1 MIRHAQWLGSL
12 FMLLLF
18 ASNAQ
23 ADACHSTLIWGKTY
37 VPECVRKYCCDD
49 YRPKTVPC
57 TRGVKTKCCDHYCGK
72 PIPCVREVCTV
83 CNDYRAKCQPKVPCP
98 ARELKCY
105 KGYACERCEL
115 SAGHKTAGITDILR
129 K

>member
-1 MIRHAQWLGSL
+1 
-12 FMLLLF
+12 MLLLF
-18 ASNAQ
+18 ATNVQ
-23 ADACHSTLIWGKTY
+23 ADASHSVLIWGKTC

-49 YRPKTVPC
+49 YRSKTLPC
-57 TRGVKTKCCDHYCGK
+57 TRDVKTKCCDDYCEK

-83 CNDYRAKCQPKVPCP
+83 CNDYRSKCQPKVPCP
-98 ARELKCY
+98 SRELKCY

-115 SAGHKTAGITDILR
+115 SAAHKTALSTDIFR